1 MTKDLAAHM
10 AKNWQ
15 QQILPEEKLI
25 LDFFF
30 SDASSGEYKKS
41 AIKNGLKEYLLKQDF
56 RGIDVEKTIKKI
68 GTPTSFANYLKKLC
82 GFGFIK
88 HTDKL
93 NMTTYSK
100 NNDVLFEKFYE
111 YHNYLKEAQG
121 EKDLK
126 DGMSKLR
133 GRIKGNGKKTE
144 GGEKNESK

>member
-1 MTKDLAAHM
+1 M

-30 SDASSGEYKKS
+30 SEASSGEYKKS
-41 AIKNGLKEYLLKQDF
+41 AIKDGLKEYLLKQGF
-56 RGIDVEKTIKKI
+56 KSMEVEKTIKKI
-68 GTPTSFANYLKKLC
+68 GTPTSFANYLEKLC
-82 GFGFIK
+82 DFGFIK
-88 HTDKL
+88 HAGKL

-100 NNDVLFEKFYE
+100 NNEVLFEKFYE

-126 DGMSKLR
+126 DGMNKLH
-133 GRIKGNGKKTE
+133 GRIKSN
-144 GGEKNESK
+144 GEKNEGGIENGK